1 METKGWDGRVSAETN
16 HAEQWIISIKK
27 NSADL
32 ADPDKVKKIGK
43 NNFLRAILEN
53 LEDKTELDENIEQ
66 LLKHMNLACYV
77 LKKTRSFM
85 SRFEK
90 TYKNLPDI
98 SIYEMKF
105 AFHFSSWQQMQ
116 SLARVTDLRFLH
128 Q

>member
-1 METKGWDGRVSAETN
+1 MKTKGWDGRVSAETN

-53 LEDKTELDENIEQ
+53 LEDKTELDEKIEQ

-77 LKKTRSFM
+77 LNKTRSFM

-90 TYKNLPDI
+90 I
-98 SIYEMKF
+98 
-105 AFHFSSWQQMQ
+105 
-116 SLARVTDLRFLH
+116 
-128 Q
+128 